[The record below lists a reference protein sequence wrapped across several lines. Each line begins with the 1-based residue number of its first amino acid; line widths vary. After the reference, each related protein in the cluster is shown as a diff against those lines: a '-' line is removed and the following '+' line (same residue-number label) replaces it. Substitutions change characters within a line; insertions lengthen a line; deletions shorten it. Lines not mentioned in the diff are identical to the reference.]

1 AGGTRD
7 VTELAHVNVTLDN
20 LKNGQSGKLAL
31 GADINLDENPPAPGE
46 KGILQAKLSGNFTF
60 TPTADLKAASI
71 QGNTHLNVAR
81 AEGSLAQAAT
91 FGASLDCDVT
101 PSEIKQVTLRFQKGE
116 TRLGEFLV
124 HGPLNLETVEGHL
137 TVELLNLDKNVL
149 NLAGATSGLD
159 FGPTTINSTN
169 DIQFAKAGSAL
180 TIAGQFNLNKLQV
193 TRTNLTTPPLDFR
206 AEYNV
211 GIDTAAGN
219 ALIRT
224 LSLTGQQKGNQILKG
239 ELTSPMTIAWGNT
252 ANAVGDSTLNLAVT
266 HLDLSDWKLF
276 LGDVA
281 PAGDV

>member
-1 AGGTRD
+1 
-7 VTELAHVNVTLDN
+7 
-20 LKNGQSGKLAL
+20 
-31 GADINLDENPPAPGE
+31 
-46 KGILQAKLSGNFTF
+46 
-60 TPTADLKAASI
+60 
-71 QGNTHLNVAR
+71 
-81 AEGSLAQAAT
+81 
-91 FGASLDCDVT
+91 
-101 PSEIKQVTLRFQKGE
+101 
-116 TRLGEFLV
+116 
-124 HGPLNLETVEGHL
+124 
-137 TVELLNLDKNVL
+137 
-149 NLAGATSGLD
+149 
-159 FGPTTINSTN
+159 

-281 PAGDV
+281 PAGDVNMTIKLLSQQAGKQLTFNLDGTIDKLTAGSGNNQITDATVTLGLSGQANDLKQFKFPEYKLQVVRQNQPLVTASGSGSFDQDTQNADLQLNA